1 MEWQKYYVELSFAY
15 FLFLSFLPC
24 SQVQHLLCADHP
36 LAKECIFFKNS
47 ERKIA
52 PTVNRAGTGT
62 FLLMLCKTLPS
73 PFDVLKFDILTRK
86 TGFFQKVAAVWSF
99 IKRHLQALLSSL
111 FPSSLARSLFHCS
124 PAFLARLYYSI
135 EPLNSLRIRGRFVF
149 QCDGRNLSPSPALL
163 ARPLKKITGAYAKAS
178 TTRSFLCKRSRV
190 LLNLMKYK
198 L

>member
-1 MEWQKYYVELSFAY
+1 MEWYRDTTFN
-15 FLFLSFLPC
+15 FLSLIFCFSLFFLAAR
-24 SQVQHLLCADHP
+24 SNISYVLIIHLR
-36 LAKECIFFKNS
+36 KNAFS
-47 ERKIA
+47 LRIRRGRSHQLSIGLER
-52 PTVNRAGTGT
+52 VR
-62 FLLMLCKTLPS
+62 FMLCKTLPS

-86 TGFFQKVAAVWSF
+86 TGFFQKVGAVWSF

-111 FPSSLARSLFHCS
+111 FPSSLARSLLHCS

-190 LLNLMKYK
+190 LLNLIK
-198 L
+198 